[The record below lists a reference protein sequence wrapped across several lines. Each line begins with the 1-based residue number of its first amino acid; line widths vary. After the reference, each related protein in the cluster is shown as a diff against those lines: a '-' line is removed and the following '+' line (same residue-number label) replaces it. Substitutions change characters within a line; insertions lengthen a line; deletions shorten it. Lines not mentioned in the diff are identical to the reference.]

1 MRSRRKRAYRTFLAE
16 RLEVRSLLSGGP
28 NVFGPFPAGSLNPS
42 FGTGGI
48 ATSSIFG
55 PTDTSASDVAI
66 ARQGD
71 GKIVVAGTAR
81 GVNSQSGFALARY
94 NNDGTLDT
102 HFGNKGTVFTPFLS
116 GSVAAT
122 ASALAIEPDG
132 KIVVVG
138 TVQGTINGN
147 SSEEFALAR
156 YNSDG
161 SLDARFGNGGEVLT
175 DFGPDTFSSASS
187 VAIAG
192 NGAIV
197 VAGSTTI
204 GGNGDYAVAR
214 YNANGSLDRSFGTGG
229 EVAFNFPDFTV
240 FTTKVG
246 VALQPNGKVVLAG
259 TVASFTNGFTTDFG
273 VARLNTNGSMDT
285 TFGGDGLVTT
295 SFGDPLRVESVAG
308 VALEP
313 GTGAIVVAGTVQ
325 DPSNGF
331 TEEFA
336 LARYNAGD
344 GSLDAGFGTGGEVV
358 TTPAPSTTSVAT
370 DLAIQPSN
378 GAILVTGTTSGFDS
392 SSTFFQSLTLNRYT
406 TAGKLDPSFGTGG
419 QVLTAFTPGSR
430 SSGAGVAVQLDG
442 KIVAAGSVTFTD
454 GGTVAGFGVA
464 RYNTN
469 GSLDRGFGTRGE
481 VVTNVPG
488 PSSDVAAGEAIQ
500 RDGKIVVVGT
510 ASVFAP
516 NGAINT
522 DFALTRFNADGS
534 VDTHFGNNGSVL
546 TDFGTGANQAVAVA
560 IQPDGKI
567 VVAGTIN
574 GTINDDFQDI
584 GVARYNPDGTLDRS
598 FANGGEVLIDL
609 GSDTDGTAAGLAI
622 QPNGKIVVAGTASGF
637 DADDNFFEEIAL
649 ARLNANGRLD
659 ATFGTGGEVLTGFG
673 ANTTVAAAG
682 LALQPNG
689 KIVVAG
695 TATDQDTFVN
705 EFALARYNTNGQ
717 LDASFGTGGE
727 VTTSFGDG
735 VSATARAVA
744 IQANGRIVVAGSTTD
759 LNTFND
765 DFALARYTTTGAL
778 DTTFG
783 TGGLVTTSFGP
794 GASAD
799 ATGLAI
805 QPDGEIVVAGTVQ
818 DFSTDFTSDFGLA
831 RYNPNGSLDSSF
843 GTGGEVRTSFGPD
856 VSGTV
861 AGVAIAPGGDIVV
874 VGTTSVGFNNP
885 EFTLADY
892 LGSKKKDRG
901 RG

>member
-28 NVFGPFPAGSLNPS
+28 NVFGPLPAGSLNPG

-48 ATSSIFG
+48 ATSSILG
-55 PTDTSASDVAI
+55 ASDTNAADVAV
-66 ARQGD
+66 AQQGD

-81 GVNSQSGFALARY
+81 GAESQSGFALARY
-94 NNDGTLDT
+94 NSDGTLDT
-102 HFGNKGTVFTPFLS
+102 HFGNNGTVFTPFLS

-122 ASALAIEPDG
+122 ASSLAIEPDG

-138 TVQGTINGN
+138 TVQGNINGN
-147 SSEEFALAR
+147 DAEEFALAR

-161 SLDARFGNGGEVLT
+161 SLDTRFGNGGEVLT
-175 DFGPDTFSSASS
+175 DFGPDTFSAASS

-204 GGNGDYAVAR
+204 GGTGDFAVAR
-214 YNANGSLDRSFGTGG
+214 YNTNGSLDRSFGTGG

-259 TVASFTNGFTTDFG
+259 TVADFSNGFTADFG
-273 VARLNTNGSMDT
+273 LARLNTNGSLDT

-295 SFGDPLRVESVAG
+295 SFADPLRVESVAG

-336 LARYNAGD
+336 LARYNARD
-344 GSLDAGFGTGGEVV
+344 GSLDATFGTGGEVV

-378 GAILVTGTTSGFDS
+378 GAIVVTGTTSGFDS

-406 TAGKLDPSFGTGG
+406 TAGKLDPSFGTNG
-419 QVLTAFTPGSR
+419 QVLTAFAPGSR
-430 SSGAGVAVQLDG
+430 SSGAGVAVQSDG

-469 GSLDRGFGTRGE
+469 GSLDQRFGTRGE
-481 VVTNVPG
+481 VVTNVPA

-500 RDGKIVVVGT
+500 KDGKIVVVGT

-516 NGAINT
+516 NGAFDT
-522 DFALTRFNADGS
+522 DFALTRFNADGTI
-534 VDTHFGNNGSVL
+534 DTHFGNNGSVL
-546 TDFGTGANQAVAVA
+546 TDFGTGSNQAVAVA

-574 GTINDDFQDI
+574 GTIFDPFEDM
-584 GVARYNPDGTLDRS
+584 GVARYNSDGTLDRS
-598 FANGGEVLIDL
+598 FGNGGEVLIDL
-609 GSDTDGTAAGLAI
+609 GSDTDGMAAGLAI

-637 DADDNFFEEIAL
+637 DEDDNFFEEIAL

-673 ANTTVAAAG
+673 GNTTVSAAG
-682 LALQPNG
+682 VALEPNG
-689 KIVVAG
+689 QIVVAG
-695 TATDQDTFVN
+695 TATDQDTFDN
-705 EFALARYNTNGQ
+705 EFAVARYNANGK

-727 VTTSFGDG
+727 VVTSLGPDT
-735 VSATARAVA
+735 SATAKAVA
-744 IQANGRIVVAGSTTD
+744 IQPNGKIVVAGSTTD
-759 LNTFND
+759 PDTFNG
-765 DFALARYTTTGAL
+765 DFVLARYNTNGAL
-778 DTTFG
+778 DSTFG

-794 GASAD
+794 RASAD
-799 ATGLAI
+799 ATSLAI
-805 QPDGEIVVAGTVQ
+805 QPDGEIVVAGTVT
-818 DFSTDFTSDFGLA
+818 DFSTSFTQDFGLA
-831 RYNPNGSLDSSF
+831 RYNPDGSLDASF
-843 GTGGEVRTSFGPD
+843 GTGGEVVTSFGPD
-856 VSGTV
+856 SSGNA
-861 AGVAIAPGGDIVV
+861 AGVAIAPDGDIVV
-874 VGTTSVGFNNP
+874 AGTTSENFQS

-892 LGSKKKDRG
+892 LGSSKKGRG

>member
-1 MRSRRKRAYRTFLAE
+1 MRSRRKRDHRTFLIE

-28 NVFGPFPAGSLNPS
+28 NVFGPLPAGSLNPA
-42 FGTGGI
+42 FGKGGI
-48 ATSSIFG
+48 VSASPIAG

-66 ARQGD
+66 GRQGD

-81 GVNSQSGFALARY
+81 GVESQSGFALARY
-94 NNDGTLDT
+94 NSDGTLDT
-102 HFGNKGTVFTPFLS
+102 HFGNNGTVFTPFLA
-116 GSVAAT
+116 GTVAAT

-132 KIVVVG
+132 KILVVG
-138 TVQGTINGN
+138 TVEGTINGN
-147 SSEEFALAR
+147 DSEEFALAR
-156 YNSDG
+156 YNADG
-161 SLDARFGNGGEVLT
+161 SLDTRFGNGGEVLT
-175 DFGPDTFSSASS
+175 DFGPDSFSSASS

-197 VAGSTTI
+197 VAGSATI
-204 GGNGDYAVAR
+204 DGTNDFAVAR
-214 YNANGSLDRSFGTGG
+214 YNTNGSLDKSFGTGG
-229 EVAFNFPDFTV
+229 EATPNFGPNLTV
-240 FTTKVG
+240 FATKVG
-246 VALQPNGKVVLAG
+246 LTLQPNGKVVLAG
-259 TVASFTNGFTTDFG
+259 TVADFTGGFTADFG
-273 VARLNTNGSMDT
+273 LARLNADGSPDT
-285 TFGGDGLVTT
+285 TFGNGGEVTT
-295 SFGDPLRVESVAG
+295 GFGALRVESVAG
-308 VALEP
+308 VGLEP

-336 LARYNAGD
+336 LARYNARD

-358 TTPAPSTTSVAT
+358 TAPAPSTTSVAT
-370 DLAIQPSN
+370 DLAIQPN

-406 TAGKLDPSFGTGG
+406 TGGSLDATFGTNG
-419 QVLTAFTPGSR
+419 QVLTAFAAGSR
-430 SSGAGVAVQLDG
+430 SSGAGVAVQPDG

-516 NGAINT
+516 NGAIDT
-522 DFALTRFNADGS
+522 DFALTRFNADGT

-546 TDFGTGANQAVAVA
+546 TDFGTGTNQAVAVA
-560 IQPDGKI
+560 IQPDGRI

-574 GTINDDFQDI
+574 GTILDDFQDI

-598 FANGGEVLIDL
+598 FGNGGEVLIDL
-609 GSDTDGTAAGLAI
+609 GSDTDGAAAGLAI

-659 ATFGTGGEVLTGFG
+659 ATFGTGGEVLTSFG
-673 ANTTVAAAG
+673 ANLTVAASG
-682 LALQPNG
+682 VALQSNG
-689 KIVVAG
+689 QIVVAG

-705 EFALARYNTNGQ
+705 EFALARYNANGK
-717 LDASFGTGGE
+717 LDAGFGTGGE
-727 VTTSFGDG
+727 VVTSFGDD

-744 IQANGRIVVAGSTTD
+744 IQANGRIVVAGSITD
-759 LNTFND
+759 PDTFND
-765 DFALARYTTTGAL
+765 DFALARYNTNGKL

-783 TGGLVTTSFGP
+783 TAGLVTTSFGP
-794 GASAD
+794 TASAD
-799 ATGLAI
+799 GTSLAI
-805 QPDGEIVVAGTVQ
+805 QPDGEIVVAGTVE
-818 DFSTDFTSDFGLA
+818 DFSSFTQGFGVA
-831 RYNPNGSLDSSF
+831 RYNPDGSLDPSF
-843 GTGGEVRTSFGPD
+843 GTGGEVVTSFGPN
-856 VSGTV
+856 VSGNA
-861 AGVAIAPGGDIVV
+861 AGVAIAPDGDIVV
-874 VGTTSVGFNNP
+874 AGTTSDNFQS

-892 LGSKKKDRG
+892 LGSSKKGRG